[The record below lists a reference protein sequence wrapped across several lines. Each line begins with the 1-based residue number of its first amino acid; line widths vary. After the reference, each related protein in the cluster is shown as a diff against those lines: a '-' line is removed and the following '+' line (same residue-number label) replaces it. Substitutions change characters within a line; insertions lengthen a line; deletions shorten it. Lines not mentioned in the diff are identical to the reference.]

1 MPGGL
6 QGDGRPDNQN
16 PERLEYTDLKKVYI
30 GADTEYIYVKYEF
43 YGNFPNET
51 HEFGDNDFISMIC
64 VNFALSKYY
73 NHNLN
78 KYDKSALL
86 QLGITY
92 VSRRKE
98 QRLVDWSS
106 DFLELPTTG
115 TSTFGEANSK
125 VKDENG
131 EDTYGIATNA
141 GKTYGGVGTNY
152 LLAEFPLSN
161 LGLKYGDQIVFEI
174 GVESNS
180 RVYHHQS
187 SDALLDYGHE
197 KSGKY
202 VTWEI
207 GSNTYIATI
216 PKY

>member
-115 TSTFGEANSK
+115 TSTFGEANSE

-131 EDTYGIATNA
+131 EDTYGIATSA

-161 LGLKYGDQIVFEI
+161 LGLKYGDMIIFDI

-187 SDALLDYGHE
+187 ADALLDYGYS

-202 VTWEI
+202 ITWGI
-207 GSNTYIATI
+207 GSNYYITKI
-216 PKY
+216 PNY